1 MITVTHYK
9 GKLVVVLGLGR
20 SGIATVRALEAGGAT
35 VLAWDNSDNQ
45 RRQAEGVGLTLTPL
59 DDVVW
64 EDVAALVLSPGIPF
78 THPTPHPLVTCAQ
91 EHNVPVIGDIELFFH
106 AVREMAPDVPIVA
119 ITGTNGKSTTTALI
133 GHMVAH
139 CGRKAEV
146 GGNIG
151 KPVLELAPPE
161 RNTVYV
167 VELSSFQ
174 IDLAP
179 GIKPSV
185 AVLLN
190 ITPDHLDRHGSL
202 AHYAAVKGRL
212 FDNLDENDMAV
223 IGVDDRPS
231 MRICTTVC
239 GRKTPQLV
247 PVSVGKSLGQGVC
260 VIDGGLYDNMGTQ
273 SVKAGDLRPLKTLA
287 GAHNWQNA
295 AMAFAAGRGLGF
307 SRDDILSS
315 FESFS
320 GLVHRMEL
328 VTQNGRILYVNDSK
342 ATNADAAS
350 KALATYENIYWIAG
364 GRAKA
369 GGIATLDAFFPHV
382 RRAYLIGEAAAD
394 FASTLGNHKVDVV
407 MSGTI
412 EAAVTQATRDA
423 VSEGKDAVVLLSP
436 ACASFDQYAN
446 FELRGDAFRAA
457 VHSLTTKEE
466 S

>member
-1 MITVTHYK
+1 MIAVTQYK

-20 SGIATVRALEAGGAT
+20 SGIATVRALEAGGAK
-35 VLAWDNSDNQ
+35 VLAWDDGENQ
-45 RRQAEGVGLTLTPL
+45 RRQAEGAGLSLSAL

-64 EDVAALVLSPGIPF
+64 GDVAALVLSPGIPY
-78 THPTPHPLVTCAQ
+78 THPVPHPLVIVAQ
-91 EHNVPVIGDIELFFH
+91 KHDVPVIGDIELFFH
-106 AVREMAPDVPIVA
+106 AVRAAAPEVPIVA

-133 GHMVAH
+133 GHMVTC

-151 KPVLELAPPE
+151 KPVLELALPE

-185 AVLLN
+185 AILLN
-190 ITPDHLDRHGSL
+190 ITPDHIDRHGSL

-239 GRKTPQLV
+239 GRKSPQLV

-273 SVKAGDLRPLKTLA
+273 SVKAGDLRPMQTLA

-295 AMAFAAGRGLGF
+295 AMAFAAGRALGF
-307 SRDDILSS
+307 SREDIISS

-328 VTQNGRILYVNDSK
+328 VTQIGRVLYVNDSK
-342 ATNADAAS
+342 ATNADATS

-364 GRAKA
+364 GRAKV
-369 GGIATLDAFFPHV
+369 GGIATLDAFFPNV
-382 RRAYLIGEAAAD
+382 RRVYLIGEAAGD
-394 FASTLGNHKVDVV
+394 FASILKSHRVEFV

-412 EAAVTQATRDA
+412 EAAVTQASLDA
-423 VSEGKDAVVLLSP
+423 AADEKEGVVLLSP

-457 VHSLTTKEE
+457 VHSLTTKEAQ
-466 S
+466 

>member
-1 MITVTHYK
+1 M
-9 GKLVVVLGLGR
+9 
-20 SGIATVRALEAGGAT
+20 
-35 VLAWDNSDNQ
+35 
-45 RRQAEGVGLTLTPL
+45 
-59 DDVVW
+59 W

-78 THPTPHPLVTCAQ
+78 THPTPHPLVVVAQ
-91 EHNVPVIGDIELFFH
+91 KHDVPVIGDIELFFH
-106 AVREMAPDVPIVA
+106 AVRALTPNVPIIA

-133 GHMVAH
+133 GHMVMC
-139 CGRKAEV
+139 CGRKAEI

-185 AVLLN
+185 AILLN
-190 ITPDHLDRHGSL
+190 ITPDHIDRHGSL

-239 GRKTPQLV
+239 GRKSPQLV

-273 SVKAGDLRPLKTLA
+273 SVKAGDLRPLQTLA

-295 AMAFAAGRGLGF
+295 AMAFAAGRALGF
-307 SRDDILSS
+307 SRDDILNA

-328 VTQNGRILYVNDSK
+328 VTQNGRVLYVNDSK

-350 KALATYENIYWIAG
+350 KALATYDNIYWIAG
-364 GRAKA
+364 GRAKT
-369 GGIATLDAFFPHV
+369 GGIATLDGLFPHV

-394 FASTLGNHKVDVV
+394 FS
-407 MSGTI
+407 
-412 EAAVTQATRDA
+412 
-423 VSEGKDAVVLLSP
+423 
-436 ACASFDQYAN
+436 SFSNCFPHQ
-446 FELRGDAFRAA
+446 FTC
-457 VHSLTTKEE
+457 S
-466 S
+466 